1 MAGREKHKQ
10 RSCRSYN
17 RNMSAFATHARQSAN
32 RAGAKQQRKNFFEG
46 IKQAFTKMFKKSK
59 EG

>member
-10 RSCRSYN
+10 RSQRSYILN
-17 RNMSAFATHARQSAN
+17 RSSFAYHARQSIG
-32 RAGAKQQRKNFFEG
+32 RAGEKQQRKNFFEG
-46 IKQAFTKMFKKSK
+46 IKSAFTKMFKKTK